1 MFHCT
6 KSRVFKLI
14 AANRLKER
22 TEWQVFFQRNR
33 IHIFLTTICII
44 LCVKQSS
51 APFLWEYN
59 LLTRFLFEIAEGP
72 SVTASVVSILYNLG
86 LAYLSSLLFY
96 LVVDYFPK
104 RRKERTAEGLIV
116 DRIERIDHFI
126 SQLFSYLMFF
136 VGVGSDLSQLKPE
149 SFSKLRGIPLQDK
162 LHYCHTQ
169 DIIEQT
175 GEIVE
180 EGNPDCVNE
189 FYSVKESLLH
199 RYDRD
204 DRICTERQKR
214 CAVERFG
221 PRAALRICR

>member
-1 MFHCT
+1 M
-6 KSRVFKLI
+6 L
-14 AANRLKER
+14 
-22 TEWQVFFQRNR
+22 Q
-33 IHIFLTTICII
+33 
-44 LCVKQSS
+44 
-51 APFLWEYN
+51 
-59 LLTRFLFEIAEGP
+59 
-72 SVTASVVSILYNLG
+72 VVSRCIPGQPEGIHDDATFASGAPKVVKLAVELWQEGCQAIIVSCAGDPGVAEARQAVPVPVIGGGASTAALSMFYGSHPAVLG
-86 LAYLSSLLFY
+86 IT
-96 LVVDYFPK
+96 
-104 RRKERTAEGLIV
+104 E
-116 DRIERIDHFI
+116 
-126 SQLFSYLMFF
+126 LFSYLLFF

-149 SFSKLRGIPLQDK
+149 SFSKLRGISLQDK

-169 DIIEQT
+169 DTIEQT